1 MLIMLGTG
9 KSSILRRYLDNKFY
23 DSYDV
28 TIGVDFGSKTININD
43 NTIKALIWD
52 TVQESFLLLGW
63 IRNISFIN

>member
-1 MLIMLGTG
+1 MLGTG